1 MKLRIAIEHLPDWPR
16 DAAVRYLLI
25 AYGESGKAVLTSPF
39 TTLDQLLTCLRSAGI
54 SLEREEEESLLRDD
68 GAEQHSV
75 LVASKVEVQ
84 ATQFSALGLMPA
96 YENEMRGPA
105 RAALE
110 RALSLIAP
118 ATREKTTGVLRAEKW
133 LPKSVLCLRHYN
145 RHKFLLD
152 LIAGVTVGLVALP
165 LAMAFAIASGLT
177 PQAGIYC
184 AVVTGFLISAL
195 GGSKTQIGGPTGA
208 FVVVIAGIIA
218 AHGVDGLFMCTVMAG
233 ILLVIMGLT
242 GLGTAVKFIP
252 RPVVIGFTNGIAILI
267 ASTQVKDFFGLHV
280 DKVPGVFWLR
290 MEALASNFHTLSIE
304 ATALA
309 IFTVVTLLVCR
320 SISPRIPGPIVA
332 LLLATFA
339 VYLFKLP
346 VETIGTRFG
355 GIPGGLPH
363 LQIPKFRTDLIYSL
377 LGPAFTVAML
387 GAIESLM
394 SAVVSDRMSNDHH
407 NPNVELIGQGVANV
421 FSPMFGGLPA
431 TGAIARTAT
440 NIRSG
445 AQSPVAGMIHAL
457 TLLCIL
463 LFAAPLVSYVPMAAL
478 AGILM
483 IVSYN
488 MGEWREIPQ
497 LLKLTKT
504 DISIW
509 LVTLAL
515 TVFADL
521 TVAVEAGMILAALLF
536 ISRVAATTTVSQV
549 TEDYVEDGR
558 VHILQDK
565 DIPYYA
571 TIFRIHGPFLFGA
584 TDKLS
589 VVTENLHKLPP
600 VVILRLRNMTA
611 LDATGLFAIEE
622 AAKQLHA
629 TRRTLILCGAREQP
643 SQLMKQAEFEEVVGK
658 SNICANVQG
667 ALRRAEEVFEG
678 LEENS
683 LVGQG

>member
-1 MKLRIAIEHLPDWPR
+1 MAR
-16 DAAVRYLLI
+16 V
-25 AYGESGKAVLTSPF
+25 F
-39 TTLDQLLTCLRSAGI
+39 
-54 SLEREEEESLLRDD
+54 LE
-68 GAEQHSV
+68 
-75 LVASKVEVQ
+75 
-84 ATQFSALGLMPA
+84 
-96 YENEMRGPA
+96 
-105 RAALE
+105 E
-110 RALSLIAP
+110 R
-118 ATREKTTGVLRAEKW
+118 W
-133 LPKSVLCLRHYN
+133 LPKSVLCLRDYN

-152 LIAGVTVGLVALP
+152 LIAGITVGLVALP

-184 AVVTGFLISAL
+184 AIVTGFLISAF

-208 FVVVIAGIIA
+208 FVVVVAGIVA
-218 AHGVDGLFMCTVMAG
+218 AHGVDGLFVCTVMAG
-233 ILLVIMGLT
+233 VLLVIMGVT
-242 GLGTAVKFIP
+242 GLGTGVKFIP
-252 RPVVIGFTNGIAILI
+252 RPVVIGFTNGIAVLI
-267 ASTQVKDFFGLHV
+267 ASTQIKDFFGLHL
-280 DKVPGVFWLR
+280 DKVPGVFSLR
-290 MEALASNFHTLSIE
+290 MEALARNFHTISYE

-309 IFTVVTLLVCR
+309 VFTLLTLIICR
-320 SISPRIPGPIVA
+320 SVSARIPGPIVA
-332 LLLATFA
+332 LLLGTLA
-339 VYLFKLP
+339 VYFFKLP

-355 GIPGGLPH
+355 GIPSGLPH
-363 LQIPKFRTDLIYSL
+363 LVIPKFRIDLIHGL

-394 SAVVSDRMSNDHH
+394 SAVVSDRMSNDRH
-407 NPNVELIGQGVANV
+407 NPNVELIGQGVANI

-463 LFAAPLVSYVPMAAL
+463 LFAAPLVSYVPMCAL

-483 IVSYN
+483 IVAYN

-509 LVTLAL
+509 FVTFAL

-536 ISRVAATTTVSQV
+536 ISRVAATTTISQV
-549 TEDYVEDGR
+549 TDDYIEDGR
-558 VHILQDK
+558 MHILQDK

-584 TDKLS
+584 TDKIS

-611 LDATGLFAIEE
+611 LDATGLFALEE
-622 AAKQLHA
+622 VAKQLHSSK
-629 TRRTLILCGAREQP
+629 RTLILCGAREQP
-643 SQLMKQAEFEEVVGK
+643 AKLIHQAEFEEVVGPE
-658 SNICANVQG
+658 NICNNVQE
-667 ALRRAEEVFEG
+667 ALSRAEEVYER
-678 LEENS
+678 LEAKF
-683 LVGQG
+683 VVAKD